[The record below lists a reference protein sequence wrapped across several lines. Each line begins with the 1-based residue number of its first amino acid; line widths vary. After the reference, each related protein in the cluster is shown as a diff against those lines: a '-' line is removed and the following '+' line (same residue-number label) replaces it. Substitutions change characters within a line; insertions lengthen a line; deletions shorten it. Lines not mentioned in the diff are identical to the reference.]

1 MDFHEVREWLRD
13 LGYEVEDEAMAR
25 FRVTKNGILVGML
38 LYIEETGTLRT
49 NASLERF
56 DQKCTAW
63 AQEALAAAFPKRVR
77 RASLAGLL

>member
-25 FRVTKNGILVGML
+25 FRVTKDGVLVGML

-49 NASLERF
+49 NASISRTRRRCI
-56 DQKCTAW
+56 QQAR
-63 AQEALAAAFPKRVR
+63 EAIAAD
-77 RASLAGLL
+77 RAYRLVSRGL